1 MWEHAHQTNLSPK
14 PRHSIEQTD
23 EGAAWARHVGIRH
36 LAYGE
41 TVAPPQVDTL
51 RDENCPI
58 CGEEDAYDG
67 TRCPVCSYV
76 APPSPFNDPDLGL
89 ASRIDLRQQQDAFD
103 ATQVTDPERMDEQAD
118 GGTLIC
124 PSCGTEFPQ
133 EPPES
138 VDTDEAAPDVSAE
151 ETEVGEG
158 AAEGDVC
165 PACGQGVLTAKDT
178 LDDEAAEEGDVSDAA
193 EPDEQDAPPFGKAET
208 GEDEQEPEDE
218 DESDDD
224 EEDLPGVPVKSSDGP
239 VEDEDDDEDE
249 DDKPVPKKRSKDK
262 Q

>member
-1 MWEHAHQTNLSPK
+1 MVPAFAP
-14 PRHSIEQTD
+14 PRS
-23 EGAAWARHVGIRH
+23 GAQH

-76 APPSPFNDPDLGL
+76 APPSPFNDPDLGM
-89 ASRIDLRQQQDAFD
+89 ASRMDLRQQQDAFD
-103 ATQVTDPERMDEQAD
+103 ATQVPDPERMDEQAD

-124 PSCGTEFPQ
+124 PNCGTEFPQ

-165 PACGQGVLTAKDT
+165 PACGQGQLEAKDT
-178 LDDEAAEEGDVSDAA
+178 LEDAAAEEGDVSDAA
-193 EPDEQDAPPFGKAET
+193 EPDEQDAPLFGKDEPD
-208 GEDEQEPEDE
+208 EDDEPEDE
-218 DESDDD
+218 EEAD

-239 VEDEDDDEDE
+239 EDDDENDDE
-249 DDKPVPKKRSKDK
+249 DDGPVSKKRSKNK
-262 Q
+262 